1 MTNSR
6 QIPQWCVDV
15 LPELNGKKQ
24 NSVACTQPRRVAAMS
39 VATRVAEEMD
49 VKLGTF
55 YNLLRLLDDFSE
67 EINKFKLHH
76 TI

>member
-1 MTNSR
+1 
-6 QIPQWCVDV
+6 
-15 LPELNGKKQ
+15 
-24 NSVACTQPRRVAAMS
+24 MS

-67 EINKFKLHH
+67 EINKFKLHL